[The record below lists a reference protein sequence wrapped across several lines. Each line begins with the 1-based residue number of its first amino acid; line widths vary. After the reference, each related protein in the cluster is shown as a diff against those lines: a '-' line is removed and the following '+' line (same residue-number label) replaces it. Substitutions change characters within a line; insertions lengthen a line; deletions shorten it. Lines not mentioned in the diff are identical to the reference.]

1 MTSVEKVLC
10 ASSAKVIAMET
21 NKNWRVRRSLT
32 VAIWFLSLAS
42 AEPSPAIRG
51 ADNSDVLKELGV
63 DIQNDGKHE
72 KESVWSTIA
81 IVNLA

>member
-1 MTSVEKVLC
+1 M
-10 ASSAKVIAMET
+10 AM
-21 NKNWRVRRSLT
+21 
-32 VAIWFLSLAS
+32 WFLFIIAPSLAS

-72 KESVWSTIA
+72 KESVWSVIA
-81 IVNLA
+81 KVQFCLNSKPWAKKKAILHESTFES